1 MVDRTNTTICS
12 TLVITSNTR
21 EIVQV
26 QVILLLKWLRQMH
39 QKASENSS
47 ENNDN
52 VD

>member
-1 MVDRTNTTICS
+1 MVDKTNTTICL

-26 QVILLLKWLRQMH
+26 QVIVLLKRLRQMD
-39 QKASENSS
+39 QKASENNS